1 MQRLDVIALEQR
13 LGEQF
18 PIRFVY
24 CIALMKQWLRWLK
37 EIECGIECAEF
48 GCTFLLHK
56 NQAAAFNRK
65 EFLQSSCFFVQIGKG
80 CFAGNTPNRAV
91 EIVGPPVIGAGEGSC
106 TALT

>member
-37 EIECGIECAEF
+37 EIERGIQCAEF
-48 GCTFLLHK
+48 GCTFLLHI
-56 NQAAAFNRK
+56 NQAAAFHRK
-65 EFLQSSCFFVQIGKG
+65 EFLQSSCLFVQIGKG
-80 CFAGNTPNRAV
+80 CFTGNASYRSV
-91 EIVGPPVIGAGEGSC
+91 EIVGPSVIGAGKGPC
-106 TALT
+106 TTLT

>member
-1 MQRLDVIALEQR
+1 MQRLDVIALEQS

-18 PIRFVY
+18 PIRFIKRV
-24 CIALMKQWLRWLK
+24 ALMKQWLGCFK
-37 EIECGIECAEF
+37 EIECGFECVEF
-48 GCTFLLHK
+48 GCVLLLHI